1 MKDIAS
7 AAALPANRASVERVS
22 DHELVVTRRFGVPV
36 DRVFAAWTTA
46 ALFMQWWAP
55 KSMGMT
61 LRACEMDVRTGGGY
75 RLDFGPDET
84 NPMVFFGTYTDVI
97 PNVRLVWSNDED
109 TAGAVTT
116 VSFTADGDTTLLT
129 YSERYPTRAGLD
141 EAFEGSACAMPEQ
154 FEQLD
159 GLLAAMG

>member
-1 MKDIAS
+1 MDDKAKAS
-7 AAALPANRASVERVS
+7 ALATNPTSVERVS
-22 DHELVVTRRFGVPV
+22 DHELVVTRRFDVPV

-55 KSMGMT
+55 KSMGMA
-61 LRACEMDVRTGGGY
+61 LRACEMDVRPGGGY
-75 RLDFGPDET
+75 RLDFGPDEA

-97 PNVRLVWSNDED
+97 PNARLVWTNDED

-116 VSFTADGDTTLLT
+116 VTFTADGDTTLLT
-129 YSERYPTRAGLD
+129 YSERYPTQAGLE

-159 GLLAAMG
+159 ALLATTG